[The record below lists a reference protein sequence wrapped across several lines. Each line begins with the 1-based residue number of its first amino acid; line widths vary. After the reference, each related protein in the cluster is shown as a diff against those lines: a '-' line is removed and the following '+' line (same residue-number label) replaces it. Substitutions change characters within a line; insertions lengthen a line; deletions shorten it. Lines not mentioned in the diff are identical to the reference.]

1 MKAGDTAEVERV
13 VEALKERLE
22 AHDISRKEVQE
33 ELRKICEK
41 QRKDI
46 DEQEKEASG
55 SIEESFAKKVNSLQE
70 ALKCT
75 PEGSDGAYR
84 EIDRLDEKRKAAH
97 ENNEATHDGLRKM
110 VNENERDVNRS
121 LEEQFKNE
129 DSRLQ
134 AALHSLQTVAEATS
148 DKSRVSEALQKA
160 RAELVAVVQR
170 YSIREVE
177 STKNESE

>member
-1 MKAGDTAEVERV
+1 
-13 VEALKERLE
+13 
-22 AHDISRKEVQE
+22 
-33 ELRKICEK
+33 
-41 QRKDI
+41 
-46 DEQEKEASG
+46 
-55 SIEESFAKKVNSLQE
+55 
-70 ALKCT
+70 
-75 PEGSDGAYR
+75 
-84 EIDRLDEKRKAAH
+84 
-97 ENNEATHDGLRKM
+97 M

-177 STKNESE
+177 STKNESENESEVYDDESDKKERSTTKPLKTLELSTEKGVDARWLTLDRPRELSVCGVAAGRVWVCFTFLNPEEERVVAENGLEGKVTYKAFIRRKKGE